1 MKVEA
6 TRMKYLRVLI
16 LVSFVVVL
24 TFIGS
29 SNAMAAQGSHAGGKL
44 LASYDS
50 AGADGTCDLK

>member
-1 MKVEA
+1 
-6 TRMKYLRVLI
+6 MKYLRVLI

-29 SNAMAAQGSHAGGKL
+29 SNAMAAQGSHAGGKS